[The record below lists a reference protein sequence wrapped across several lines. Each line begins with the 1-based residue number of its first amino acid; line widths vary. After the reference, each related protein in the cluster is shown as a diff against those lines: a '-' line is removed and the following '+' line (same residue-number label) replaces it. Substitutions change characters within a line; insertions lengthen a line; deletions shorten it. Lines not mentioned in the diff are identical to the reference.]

1 MAVLPMTDVLY
12 LMGHGYS
19 GSTLLTFLLGSHPQ
33 IATIGELGIAERTK
47 RQTTPEE
54 YLCSCHLS
62 VRKCPFWQRVRREMA
77 ERGHEFD
84 VWDSELELRARG
96 GGLSDV
102 ILRAVQRGPALEMAR
117 SIGVQVVPGA
127 RRELA
132 RVLSRIEAL
141 AEIVTGIKGSRI
153 FLDSSKRP
161 ERAVFMR
168 RIPSFD
174 LRVIHLVR
182 DGRAVSWSNMKNLG
196 LGPEAAADSWIADN
210 RASEQ
215 ARRYFPADRW
225 LTLRHE
231 DVCADPPGALSRIY
245 SFTGLPPADGLPE
258 LRGGEHHIIGNRMRL
273 ASTSDIRLDER
284 WKTALAPTQMATIER
299 RVAPLNRRYGYGA
312 L

>member
-1 MAVLPMTDVLY
+1 MTGVLY

-33 IATIGELGIAERTK
+33 IATIGELGIAEHAK
-47 RQTTPEE
+47 SQTVPEQ
-54 YLCSCHLS
+54 YLCSCLAP
-62 VRKCPFWQRVRREMA
+62 VRECAFWQRVRREMA
-77 ERGHEFD
+77 ERGHDFD
-84 VWDSELELRARG
+84 VWDSELEFRARG
-96 GGLSDV
+96 GGLSDI
-102 ILRAVQRGPALEMAR
+102 ILRAVQRGPVLEMAR
-117 SIGVQVVPGA
+117 SAGIRVVPGA

-141 AEIVTGIKGSRI
+141 AETVTGIKGSRI

-182 DGRAVSWSNMKNLG
+182 DGRAVSWSNMKHLG
-196 LGPEAAADSWIADN
+196 LGPEVAADSWIADN
-210 RASEQ
+210 VASER

-245 SFTGLPPADGLPE
+245 AFAGLPATDGVPE
-258 LRGGEHHIIGNRMRL
+258 FRGVEHHIIGNRMRL

-284 WKTALAPTQMATIER
+284 WRTALTPEQMGTIER